1 MIFVNIILTL
11 GEMARRIHDK
21 ADGSSSDA
29 SEDPFTK
36 PLNEED
42 AARVRKYQRPGDQT
56 VDVLTEVSD

>member
-1 MIFVNIILTL
+1 
-11 GEMARRIHDK
+11 MARRIHDK